1 MLRYSHHIFEIK
13 TAGRLIQNQNGGI
26 YLNIN
31 FPPIPASEIRGIR
44 MARRGKGMWV
54 KEFDTCT
61 DEDGSSYY
69 LMAGHFE
76 NHEKDSSLGDHM
88 KVKDGYISVVPH
100 RIDTTDYQEMERM
113 REVWEK

>member
-1 MLRYSHHIFEIK
+1 
-13 TAGRLIQNQNGGI
+13 
-26 YLNIN
+26 
-31 FPPIPASEIRGIR
+31 
-44 MARRGKGMWV
+44 MWV

-61 DEDGSSYY
+61 DEDGGTYY

-113 REVWEK
+113 RKVWEQ